1 MPSEPAPK
9 RYTVHRVDI
18 LLETEGPGDVMLG
31 DQAKNCTRCRIYYQ
45 GGSPPRGKYQLQ
57 ASFESIVAAALYV
70 LSNCYFLYSV
80 CSNNSPSLGH
90 MLQEK

>member
-1 MPSEPAPK
+1 MDSGHDAQ
-9 RYTVHRVDI
+9 
-18 LLETEGPGDVMLG
+18 GLG
-31 DQAKNCTRCRIYYQ
+31 LKLYWVLDLIYQ
-45 GGSPPRGKYQLQ
+45 GGSSLHGKYPLQ

-70 LSNCYFLYSV
+70 LNNCYFLHSV